1 MWLLIMVGPKHIK
14 ETSWSLL
21 GLGVEVGLTPN
32 FMKSIH
38 IFALS
43 IVGSFFLFF
52 LPSKLDV
59 QCMVIPKN
67 EQKNNC
73 FKTLLN

>member
-52 LPSKLDV
+52 LPSELDV
-59 QCMVIPKN
+59 QYMVIANN
-67 EQKNNC
+67 EQFFFC